1 DGAVLRVELRPDAPG
16 DRAIVTDLLRRL
28 LAGDIAIERV
38 SPVAVS
44 LEQLFLTMTT
54 RLEDRS

>member
-1 DGAVLRVELRPDAPG
+1 MTE
-16 DRAIVTDLLRRL
+16 LLRRL
-28 LAGDIAIERV
+28 LDNGIAIERV

-54 RLEDRS
+54 RLEDRA